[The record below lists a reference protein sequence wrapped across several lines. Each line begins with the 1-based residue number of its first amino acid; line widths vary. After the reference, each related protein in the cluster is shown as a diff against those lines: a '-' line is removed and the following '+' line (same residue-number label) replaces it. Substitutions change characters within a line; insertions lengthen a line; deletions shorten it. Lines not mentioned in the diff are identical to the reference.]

1 MDERTRHLF
10 DPFYRFYK
18 FYFEQRWLAWLS
30 VCFCLI
36 LSGITAP
43 ARADVSAADLD
54 HLAQDPYWRQLLH
67 MPRQGAQD
75 ISRAHGG
82 GFFLATD
89 GAVNAHAE
97 LLADIAAWRRAPL
110 SGDAAAACLLPARY
124 AWVRQRLP
132 ALALPPAPA
141 CPQLQRW
148 LQALAVQ
155 RITLV
160 FASDYVNNP
169 SSMFGHTFL
178 RLDNRQA
185 DQDPLLTYAIS
196 YAAATHESNGLLFAV
211 RGLTGGYPG
220 MYSLLP
226 YYDKVKQYNDFENRD
241 LWEYGLALDH
251 AEIQRILLHV
261 WELRQVAFPYYFF
274 SDNCAYE
281 LLKLLD
287 IGRPSLHLTRRF
299 HLYTIPADS
308 VRAITA
314 VPGLVLQKH
323 YRPAQS
329 TRLAWRVR
337 TNSATINTLA
347 EQLYAN
353 PSAPLPASLTLT
365 QQAQSLETAFDALKL
380 HQDRGELG
388 MRSDPGKDLSLLLL
402 RRARIDLPDQATPT
416 PIATTDPSQG
426 HDSSHL
432 LLAAGTRQGATF
444 DVGWR
449 PAYHDQSDSPDGY
462 RKGASIDFLDLDLQ
476 YRQSDRQWHLDHAT
490 LLAIQSLSPSLP
502 FQRSLSWQMGVSA
515 EDLPLQGSTLQAD
528 ASHILLR
535 LHGGVGM
542 SWAPAA
548 PWQLWTL
555 ADVQTLSGAGLHQ
568 ASIGIGPDIGLT
580 YHGGAWQTC
589 LEMRAHQSSGLGW
602 LAEPSLSLDDRLQ
615 RDESLRLSTGMMSL
629 AGRRLAYLRLAWI
642 HDF

>member
-1 MDERTRHLF
+1 MDERTRH
-10 DPFYRFYK
+10 FYR
-18 FYFEQRWLAWLS
+18 WLS
-30 VCFCLI
+30 LCGALLLCI
-36 LSGITAP
+36 AAP
-43 ARADVSAADLD
+43 ARADVSAAALD
-54 HLAQDPYWRQLLH
+54 RLAQDPYWLELLH
-67 MPRQGAQD
+67 MRQHGAHER
-75 ISRAHGG
+75 SRAHGG
-82 GFFLATD
+82 GFFRAAD
-89 GAVNAHAE
+89 GAVNPQAE
-97 LLADIAAWRRAPL
+97 LLADIAAWRQAPL
-110 SGDAAAACLLPARY
+110 DGDAAAACLLPARY
-124 AWVRQRLP
+124 AWVRRRLP
-132 ALALPPAPA
+132 TLTLPPPPS

-241 LWEYGLALDH
+241 LWEYGLDLDQR
-251 AEIQRILLHV
+251 EIQRILLHV

-287 IGRPSLHLTRRF
+287 IGRPSLHLSRHF

-314 VPGLVLQKH
+314 VPGLVVTRH

-337 TNSATINTLA
+337 TNSAAVDTLA
-347 EQLYAN
+347 ERLYAD
-353 PSAPLPASLTLT
+353 PTTPLSASFSLDH
-365 QQAQSLETAFDALKL
+365 QAQALETAFDALKL
-380 HQDRGELG
+380 HQDRGELS

-402 RRARIDLPDQATPT
+402 RRARIDLPDQSTPPPT
-416 PIATTDPSQG
+416 AATDPSQG

-432 LLAAGTRQGATF
+432 LLATGTRQGGTF

-449 PAYHDQSDSPDGY
+449 PAYHDPSDASAGY
-462 RKGASIDFLDLDLQ
+462 RQGASIDFLDLDLQ

-515 EDLPLQGSTLQAD
+515 EDLPLQGHTLQAN

-542 SWAPAA
+542 SWIPSA
-548 PWQLWTL
+548 PWQVWTL
-555 ADVQTLSGAGLHQ
+555 ADVQTLSGAGL
-568 ASIGIGPDIGLT
+568 SRPSLGVGPDLGFT
-580 YHGGAWQTC
+580 YHHGAWQTC
-589 LEMRAHQSSGLGW
+589 LDVRAHQSSGLGW
-602 LAEPSLSLDDRLQ
+602 LAEPSLSLDDRL
-615 RDESLRLSTGMMSL
+615 RLDESLRLSTGMMAL